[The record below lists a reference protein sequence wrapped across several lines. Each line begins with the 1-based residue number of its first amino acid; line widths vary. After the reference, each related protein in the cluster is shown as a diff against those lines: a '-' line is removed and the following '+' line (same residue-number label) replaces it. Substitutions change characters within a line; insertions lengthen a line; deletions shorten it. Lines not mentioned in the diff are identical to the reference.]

1 MRPRHYSYTPEA
13 AATNS
18 ISLSQAVVGAAALTQ
33 TGTYGANGFPSELA
47 WNITITSSAD
57 ISGVDITIVYLD
69 AQLNQQ
75 TVTVACPNATTKD
88 AGIYATKIISVTTS
102 ASASNILIGHTN
114 VGFAPWKLI
123 PSRGVSSTTG
133 ASIGIDGTANI
144 TLQTTFANIADNAIF
159 AGTFDVFSHSYLA
172 ALTASAFDTV
182 DTREIGVRL
191 KFNSWSSGNVR
202 LDLSVSAKG

>member
-18 ISLSQAVVGAAALTQ
+18 ISLSQAVVGAADLTQ

-47 WNITITSSAD
+47 WNITITSSAN
-57 ISGVDITIVYLD
+57 ISAVNLTIVYLD

-75 TVTVACPNATTKD
+75 SIVVAGPNATTKN

-102 ASASNILIGHTN
+102 ASASNNLIGHTN
-114 VGFAPWKLI
+114 VGFAPWKVI

>member
-47 WNITITSSAD
+47 WNITITSSAN
-57 ISGVDITIVYLD
+57 ISAVNLTIVYLD

-75 TVTVACPNATTKD
+75 TVTVAGPNATTKD

-102 ASASNILIGHTN
+102 ASASNILIGPTN
-114 VGFAPWKLI
+114 VGFAHWKVI

>member
-57 ISGVDITIVYLD
+57 ISGVNITIVYLD

-75 TVTVACPNATTKD
+75 SVVVAGPNATTKD

-114 VGFAPWKLI
+114 VGFAPWKVI

-191 KFNSWSSGNVR
+191 KFNSWSSGAVR

>member
-47 WNITITSSAD
+47 WNITITSSAN
-57 ISGVDITIVYLD
+57 ISAVNLTIVYLD

-75 TVTVACPNATTKD
+75 SVVVAGPNATTKD